1 MFAFENYLPLTSFN
15 ESSTF
20 FKALE
25 VFRYGFLMESIEET
39 GRFCQLYSYHNYY
52 VEILYEANYEEISSI
67 KAICIDETITKYI
80 DENLFNN
87 AFLDLIG
94 A

>member
-25 VFRYGFLMESIEET
+25 VFRYGFLMESVEEH
-39 GRFCQLYSYHNYY
+39 GQFRQFYSYHNYY
-52 VEILYEANYEEISSI
+52 VEIVYEANYEEIKQI
-67 KAICIDETITKYI
+67 HAITVNEAVEKYV
-80 DENLFNN
+80 DKDLFFD
-87 AFLDLIG
+87 AFLDLMK

>member
-1 MFAFENYLPLTSFN
+1 MFAFENYLPITSFN

-25 VFRYGFLMESIEET
+25 VFRYGFLMESVEAY
-39 GRFCQLYSYHNYY
+39 GQFRQFYSYHNYY
-52 VEILYEANYEEISSI
+52 VEILYEANYEDIKLI
-67 KAICIDETITKYI
+67 KAISVTEAIDKYV
-80 DENLFNN
+80 DSDLFNN
-87 AFLDLIG
+87 AFLDLIR